1 MRLSLRARL
10 TIWYTLALLTVLCL
24 FAVAVLWQQSRIGL
38 RRVDR
43 ELQAFGVTLANVMR
57 DEVKEVGDPRAAA
70 KETLATV
77 APPGLAI
84 AILNEH
90 GTPLAASWGGLTL
103 QPPLPSGE
111 GVRVWTDRS
120 AARPWRVHAEL
131 TQFETARVNLVV
143 GTPLDDV
150 YREQREAQE
159 AMLVGIPI
167 ALLLAGA
174 GGLWLASIG
183 LRPITDM
190 AGRATQIPLNGM
202 EDLGES
208 DRADE
213 LGQLARSF
221 NGLVARLRAA
231 LGTQRRFMADASHE
245 LRTPVSVI
253 RSAADVTLSRRQ
265 RDETEYRDALGIV
278 GDEARRLGTLV
289 EDMLVLARA
298 DAGGYPLRPV
308 DLYLDEILSGCRR
321 TLDVVA
327 AERGVALNVKSLPE
341 LPFRGDEDL
350 LRRMLLNVLQNAVQH
365 TPPGRSVDIEAESKE
380 GMLNVR
386 VCDHGAGIAADDR
399 ERIFDR
405 FVQLDPARRGNGTG
419 LGLPIARWIAE
430 AHGGRLAL
438 EASGPDGSRFLI
450 TLPTETAESSAKPLA
465 EAVQHESRAFR
476 PAS

>member
-1 MRLSLRARL
+1 MLTRLSLRARL
-10 TIWYTLALLTVLCL
+10 TLWYTLALLAVLCL

-43 ELQAFGVTLANVMR
+43 ELEAFAATLANVMR
-57 DEVKEVGDPRAAA
+57 DEVKEAGNPRAAA
-70 KETLATV
+70 AEALATV
-77 APPGLAI
+77 AAPGYAV
-84 AILNEH
+84 AILDEQ
-90 GTPLAASWGGLTL
+90 GTPLAASWSGLTL
-103 QPPLPSGE
+103 RQPMPAVE
-111 GVRVWTDRS
+111 GVHVWTDRS
-120 AARPWRVHAEL
+120 ASGPWRVRAEAE
-131 TQFETARVNLVV
+131 QFETAHVNLLV

-150 YREQREAQE
+150 YRERREAQE

-190 AGRATQIPLNGM
+190 ARRAAQIPLSGM

-208 DRADE
+208 ERTDE

-221 NGLVARLRAA
+221 NGLVARLRSA

-265 RDETEYRDALGIV
+265 RDEAEYRDALGIV

-308 DLYLDEILSGCRR
+308 DLYLDEILTGCRR

-327 AERGVALNVKSLPE
+327 AEHGVAVNVAPLPE
-341 LPFRGDEDL
+341 LPLRGDEDL

-365 TPPGRSVDIEAESKE
+365 TPGGRSVDVEAE
-380 GMLNVR
+380 LNDGTLSVR
-386 VCDHGAGIAADDR
+386 VRDHGPGIAAADR

-430 AHGGRLAL
+430 AHGGRLVL
-438 EASGPDGSRFLI
+438 DASGPGGSTFLI
-450 TLPTETAESSAKPLA
+450 TLPAASSAQPGVQAFA
-465 EAVQHESRAFR
+465 EPQSRV
-476 PAS
+476 